1 MAHLFCLVLSSSH
14 SFLLFTSL
22 QHKQFY
28 SFALAFLSQTPITL
42 LLLSTQAFRA
52 SFNHFESCFN
62 LLGRFSRKTFVNVN
76 MSVVPY
82 YRSGKGASKMPRK
95 FMLLALVLAA
105 TSAVLVNG
113 QETPDENDIASQME
127 GATPAGV
134 DDALVDSDQAA
145 ESLAAEFAST
155 TPAWF
160 SSLPASVTNYYNE
173 ISTPAT
179 MNVAANTKPTG
190 SAAASVTSGVMDN
203 EPWESLAAEAS
214 RLAADASSL
223 SVRATSAGFS
233 AYLLSQAAASPTNN
247 ASAAEAAEI
256 SRAATSLGR
265 YAARESDLAV
275 KISDAVEESNE
286 ASQMAHI
293 SRTLVGSLLVGAVM
307 VFGGAILL

>member
-1 MAHLFCLVLSSSH
+1 
-14 SFLLFTSL
+14 
-22 QHKQFY
+22 
-28 SFALAFLSQTPITL
+28 
-42 LLLSTQAFRA
+42 
-52 SFNHFESCFN
+52 
-62 LLGRFSRKTFVNVN
+62 
-76 MSVVPY
+76 
-82 YRSGKGASKMPRK
+82 MPRR

-113 QETPDENDIASQME
+113 QESPDENDVASQME

-134 DDALVDSDQAA
+134 DDALVDSDEAA

-179 MNVAANTKPTG
+179 MNVAANTNPTVL
-190 SAAASVTSGVMDN
+190 AAASITNGVMDN

-247 ASAAEAAEI
+247 VSAAEAAEI

-275 KISDAVEESNE
+275 KISDAVEETNV
-286 ASQMAHI
+286 ASQMTHI
-293 SRTLVGSLLVGAVM
+293 SRTIIGSLLVGAVM